1 MARSTSLDSLKRQI
15 ATERAKFSMASERIR
30 LERELKQLKRS
41 GKTDVA
47 ARIGRGFVILSKKTG
62 KVTLKLGK
70 KVGKATLKQAQ
81 LMRAQ
86 QIREAKRTRKRGRGG
101 LAGMDNIFAPLDF

>member
-1 MARSTSLDSLKRQI
+1 MTRHTNLDSLKRQI
-15 ATERAKFSMASERIR
+15 ARERAKFSKASERIR
-30 LERELKQLKRS
+30 LERELKQLRRS
-41 GKTDVA
+41 GRSDVA
-47 ARIGRGFVILSKKTG
+47 ARIGRGLVILGKKTG
-62 KVTLKLGK
+62 K
-70 KVGKATLKQAQ
+70 AALKQAQ